1 MAGGTLDE
9 RRKRADETDLQWK
22 LRVMQLDTELR
33 DKSGPLVTKEAE
45 THAEYRDEFVLH
57 IETLTLART
66 KRNVTITPIM
76 DLYNR
81 GAIDK
86 DQFSAAV
93 EIQMAAEVVQS
104 AVALRG
110 ASLEARV
117 DNSGSARDA
126 LVEHIA
132 GVRVARTYTLWRQ
145 RLPTPKRLVL
155 DMLLERGSL
164 ASTAR
169 KHGASWPKARKI
181 LIRSLDRWIELREKV
196 GQLVDDRDVE
206 AIHLR
211 IGEGLL
217 ANSGLRGE

>member
-1 MAGGTLDE
+1 VAGGKYED
-9 RRKRADETDLQWK
+9 RRKQPSETDLQWR
-22 LRVMQLDTELR
+22 LRIQQLDTDLR
-33 DKSGPLVTKEAE
+33 DKCGPLVTREAE
-45 THAEYRDEFVLH
+45 RHAKYSDEFVLH

-81 GAIDK
+81 GTIDK

-93 EIQMAAEVVQS
+93 EIQMAAEVVQA
-104 AVALRG
+104 AVSLRG

-145 RLPTPKRLVL
+145 RLPVPKRLVL
-155 DMLLERGSL
+155 DMLLEPGSL
-164 ASTAR
+164 ASKAR
-169 KHGASWPKARKI
+169 KHHVSWPSARNT
-181 LIRSLDRWIELREKV
+181 LVRALDRWNELREKV
-196 GQLVDDRDVE
+196 GREVDERDIE

-211 IGEGLL
+211 IGEGVLQ
-217 ANSGLRGE
+217 